1 VQALGGASSVVPAEG
16 PIANVPAMHA
26 RTRGPAY
33 PVPTL
38 DLEAVRIGLDIELA
52 RLGSVRLELA
62 RYDNEL
68 ARLDSL

>member
-1 VQALGGASSVVPAEG
+1 MSLTLVPWLILQTASKFKRRGGG
-16 PIANVPAMHA
+16 
-26 RTRGPAY
+26 Y
-33 PVPTL
+33 L
-38 DLEAVRIGLDIELA
+38 YLGLDIELA